1 MFVLECIWSCCY
13 KSKKRVDQDDED
25 EEEKREEYWSS
36 HGPVFLGEEV
46 QTQLLEDRV
55 GENSPDQVDQE
66 TEVGEQEQE
75 EKQATYTLKGRDCQ
89 PDPISD
95 FSVTI
100 GNENFVE

>member
-1 MFVLECIWSCCY
+1 MI
-13 KSKKRVDQDDED
+13 SKENDSEED
-25 EEEKREEYWSS
+25 TVSR
-36 HGPVFLGEEV
+36 
-46 QTQLLEDRV
+46 
-55 GENSPDQVDQE
+55 
-66 TEVGEQEQE
+66 EQEQE